1 MKDLKHLFTV
11 LLLFCAT
18 VATAHDFE
26 VDGIYYNILSEEY
39 KTVEVTSGTNKY
51 TSDVKIPEFITYNG
65 TTYNVTSIG
74 NYAFYNCTSLTS
86 VVIGNSVTSIGEE
99 AFAYSGLTSIVVDGN
114 NTKYDSRENCNA
126 IIETKSNTLIA
137 GCKNTIIPSSVTS
150 IGDDAF
156 DGCRGLTSITIPNSV
171 TSIGNGAFSWCG
183 FTSITIPNSV
193 TSIGNEAFSNCSGLT
208 SIVIPNSVTSIGNSA
223 FILCI

>member
-1 MKDLKHLFTV
+1 MKDLKHLFTA

-18 VATAHDFE
+18 VATAHNFE

-86 VVIGNSVTSIGEE
+86 VVIGNSVTSIG
-99 AFAYSGLTSIVVDGN
+99 
-114 NTKYDSRENCNA
+114 
-126 IIETKSNTLIA
+126 
-137 GCKNTIIPSSVTS
+137 
-150 IGDDAF
+150 
-156 DGCRGLTSITIPNSV
+156 
-171 TSIGNGAFSWCG
+171 
-183 FTSITIPNSV
+183 
-193 TSIGNEAFSNCSGLT
+193 NEAFSNCSGLT
-208 SIVIPNSVTSIGNSA
+208 SIVIPNSVTSIGERAFCDCSGLTSIIVDGNNTKYDSRENCNAIIETETNTLIAGCKNTIIPNSVTS
-223 FILCI
+223 I